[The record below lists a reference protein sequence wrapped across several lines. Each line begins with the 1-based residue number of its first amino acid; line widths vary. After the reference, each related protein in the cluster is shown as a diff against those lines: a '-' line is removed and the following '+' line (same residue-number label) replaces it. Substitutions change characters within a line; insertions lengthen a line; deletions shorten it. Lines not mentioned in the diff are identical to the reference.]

1 MTILLLT
8 VNWEEIVQ
16 RLKQNMLASVC
27 LASLISV
34 MTMGMQNPR
43 PAAAQQLSFEV
54 ASVKKSTIDQDR
66 TSVNDLRTVGVQF
79 LPGGRFYAKAPLA
92 VLLLEAFKGRV
103 IQAGSGPNQR
113 DRALERDYWEI
124 QAVAE
129 KSAIPPG
136 STARA
141 RDAKMRL
148 MLQALLADRFK
159 MMIHTALRR
168 IPVYALVRDK
178 NGPHLQKSASGEKA
192 CADRPTIQTHVSGVA
207 TCHAFG
213 LPTGMIAGFHG
224 QAVDMADL
232 AAELSSYVDRAVID
246 RTGLKDL
253 YDITTTGWS
262 VATSLD
268 ASNRPTA
275 SGTALSLFD
284 VVEQLGLKLQPQN
297 AVIDVIVI
305 DHIELEA
312 VAN

>member
-1 MTILLLT
+1 LARTDI
-8 VNWEEIVQ
+8 EIRLCCV
-16 RLKQNMLASVC
+16 RLLKQNMLVSIYLVSLLSV
-27 LASLISV
+27 S
-34 MTMGMQNPR
+34 TMGAQNPR
-43 PAAAQQLSFEV
+43 QAAAQQLSFEV
-54 ASVKKSTIDQDR
+54 ASVKKSTIDRDS
-66 TSVNDLRTVGVQF
+66 TSVDDLRTVGVQF

-103 IQAGSGPNQR
+103 IQAGSGPNQW

-148 MLQALLADRFK
+148 MLQALMADRFK
-159 MMIHTALRR
+159 LVTHTELKK
-168 IPVYALVRDK
+168 IPVYALVRAR
-178 NGPHLQKSASGEKA
+178 NGPHLQKSATEEKS

-224 QAVDMADL
+224 RAVDMADL
-232 AAELSSYVDRAVID
+232 AAELSSYADRAVID

-262 VATSLD
+262 VAPSLD
-268 ASNRPTA
+268 AADRPRA
-275 SGTALSLFD
+275 SGTALTLSD
-284 VVEQLGLKLQPQN
+284 VVEQLGLKLQPQT

-312 VAN
+312 AAN